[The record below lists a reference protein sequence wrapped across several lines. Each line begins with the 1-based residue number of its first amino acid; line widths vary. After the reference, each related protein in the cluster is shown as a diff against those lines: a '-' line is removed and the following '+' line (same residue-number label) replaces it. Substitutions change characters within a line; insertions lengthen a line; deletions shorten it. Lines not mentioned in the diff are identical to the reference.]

1 MLLKVYGRFHADRF
15 YPHFNEL
22 YLLCRLTETVF
33 SVGLFLVMCF
43 NETSPSDVEV
53 DAKVVD
59 PHQRSGFLGRITF
72 WWFTGM
78 VLKGYKRPLKVA
90 DMFGLSEDNST
101 VKVVK
106 RFERKM
112 RQTFGNKTPKKVAPQ
127 TRQYQTFNQSSEENL
142 KPKPTKIEIS
152 LGRLILKAFW
162 KRLLGVGILKL
173 TGSCLMFANP
183 IVLDYLMTF
192 MSDVSSQQ
200 QPQWRGFFYA
210 VLMFTF
216 PLLESVVSSQH
227 DYWMN
232 VIVLRVKQCLV
243 STIYK
248 KVNLSFK
255 VFN

>member
-1 MLLKVYGRFHADRF
+1 MLLKVYGQFHADRF

-22 YLLCRLTETVF
+22 YLVCRLTEAVF
-33 SVGLFLVMCF
+33 SVGLFLAMCF
-43 NETSPSDVEV
+43 NEVSTSDVENT
-53 DAKVVD
+53 KVD

-78 VLKGYKRPLKVA
+78 VLKGYKRPLKVG

-101 VKVVK
+101 VTVVK

-112 RQTFGNKTPKKVAPQ
+112 KDETLSNKTPKKVVPQ
-127 TRQYQTFNQSSEENL
+127 AKQYQTFNQSSEENL
-142 KPKPTKIEIS
+142 KPKPAKIEIS

-192 MSDVSSQQ
+192 MSDVSFQQ

-248 KVNLSFK
+248 KASLTFK
-255 VFN
+255 VF